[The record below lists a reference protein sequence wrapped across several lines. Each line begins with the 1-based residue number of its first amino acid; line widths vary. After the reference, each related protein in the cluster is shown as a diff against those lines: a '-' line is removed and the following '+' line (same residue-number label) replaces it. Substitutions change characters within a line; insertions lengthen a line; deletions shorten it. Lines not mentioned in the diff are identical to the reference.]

1 MIGRTLALLQ
11 TNLLRANLVL
21 TFRGLFRLP
30 GFWVPTILFPAMLYA
45 FFGAQT
51 TGEDAPAV
59 YAAASF
65 AVYAVLGVAF
75 FQFGVGIAEDRQS
88 AFAVWQR
95 SLPGGPAPLW
105 IARLCAALVFSTAA
119 VLLVLATAYL
129 VAGLSLD
136 LETQLRLLAVCLL
149 LAVPATFMGTALGY
163 LTSGHSA
170 VAIANLVFLPQAY
183 LGGLWVPPQSLPAQI
198 ETLSH
203 WTPTR
208 HMGEVA
214 WAVVGA
220 HPIPT
225 ASLFAL
231 AAFTAGFIALTWI
244 AYHRD
249 RQRRFS

>member
-1 MIGRTLALLQ
+1 MTSLF
-11 TNLLRANLVL
+11 RANLIL
-21 TFRGLFRLP
+21 TFRSLIRLP
-30 GFWVPTILFPAMLYA
+30 SFWVPTILFPAMLYA
-45 FFGAQT
+45 FFGAHNA
-51 TGEDAPAV
+51 GEGGQAV

-75 FQFGVGIAEDRQS
+75 FQFGVSIAEDRQS

-105 IARLCAALVFSTAA
+105 VARLCAALVFSTAA
-119 VLLVLATAYL
+119 VLLVLATAYV

-136 LETQLRLLAVCLL
+136 LQLQLRLLAVCLL

-203 WTPTR
+203 WMPTR
-208 HMGEVA
+208 HMGEAA
-214 WAVVGA
+214 WAAVDARPVPA
-220 HPIPT
+220 
-225 ASLFAL
+225 ASLLAL
-231 AAFTAGFIALTWI
+231 AAFTAGFIALTWV

-249 RQRRFS
+249 RRQRFA